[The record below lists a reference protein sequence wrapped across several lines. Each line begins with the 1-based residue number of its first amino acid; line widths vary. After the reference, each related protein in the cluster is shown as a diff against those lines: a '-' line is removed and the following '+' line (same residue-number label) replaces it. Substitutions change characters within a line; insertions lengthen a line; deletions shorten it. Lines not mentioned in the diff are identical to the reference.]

1 LKKTL
6 YIASV
11 LMLGAASANACGM
24 RGETE
29 TRLAELPCGPQPP
42 TTVTTF
48 GNGLIINTPSLNTP
62 GRPVTAAQ
70 SFGNS
75 AIINSTGQQTRI
87 CRSFGNNSVIRH

>member
-1 LKKTL
+1 LKKIL

-11 LMLGAASANACGM
+11 LMLGAACADACGM

-29 TRLAELPCGPQPP
+29 TRLAQLPCGPQPP

-48 GNGLIINTPSLNTP
+48 GSGLIINTPSLNMP
-62 GRPVTAAQ
+62 SHPVTAAEP
-70 SFGNS
+70 FGNS

-87 CRSFGNNSVIRH
+87 CRSFGTNSVICH

>member
-1 LKKTL
+1 
-6 YIASV
+6 
-11 LMLGAASANACGM
+11 M

-29 TRLAELPCGPQPP
+29 IRLAELPCGPQPP

-62 GRPVTAAQ
+62 GRPATAADP
-70 SFGNS
+70 FGNS

-87 CRSFGNNSVIRH
+87 CRSFGNNSVICH